1 MINSK
6 LVYSHIC
13 SKNLTQSSIERMYC
27 IMEQNYSSISFPSFK
42 NDLKNKQFIGL
53 LKDID
58 NQIQGFTTYAINPFG
73 LGNSEYNILF
83 SGDTIISPPYWGS
96 QELAKG
102 WCTTVG
108 GLISGNP
115 EKKWY
120 WFLLSK
126 GHRTYL
132 YLPLFFKKYYPAVN
146 KSEQADLFPIINK
159 CANAMYGSNWKP
171 KKKVIT
177 FDKSHGELKKIHA
190 ETTLKKVK
198 SNVHIDFFLRRNPG
212 FENGDELTC
221 MTELS
226 IDNMKRFT
234 KNNVLEG
241 MKDPIHFVN
250 D

>member
-1 MINSK
+1 MKNSK

-53 LKDID
+53 LKDIG

-96 QELAKG
+96 QELAKV

-108 GLISGNP
+108 GLISGIP
-115 EKKWY
+115 EKQWY

-159 CANAMYGSNWKP
+159 CADAMYGSNWKP

-241 MKDPIHFVN
+241 MKYPIHFVN

>member
-1 MINSK
+1 MKNSK

-132 YLPLFFKKYYPAVN
+132 YLPLFFKKYY
-146 KSEQADLFPIINK
+146 KFFIFHFPMI
-159 CANAMYGSNWKP
+159 
-171 KKKVIT
+171 VIQ
-177 FDKSHGELKKIHA
+177 KHIMHRLSH
-190 ETTLKKVK
+190 
-198 SNVHIDFFLRRNPG
+198 FFSFICISYQSL
-212 FENGDELTC
+212 
-221 MTELS
+221 
-226 IDNMKRFT
+226 
-234 KNNVLEG
+234 
-241 MKDPIHFVN
+241 
-250 D
+250 